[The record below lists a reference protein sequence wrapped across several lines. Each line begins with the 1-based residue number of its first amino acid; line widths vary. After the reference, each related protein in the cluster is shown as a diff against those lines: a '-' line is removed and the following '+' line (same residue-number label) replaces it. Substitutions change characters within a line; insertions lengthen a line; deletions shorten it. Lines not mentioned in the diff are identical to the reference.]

1 MNTFLPTTRLGWT
14 GMFLTRVGFGAW
26 AIGGG
31 DWAYAWGHQDDAASV
46 AAIRHAV
53 ESGINWIDTAAVYG
67 LGHSEEVVAAA
78 LAGLPEADRPYVF
91 TKGGQVWD
99 PADRSAKPRRVGA
112 PASIRTEV
120 EASLRRLRV
129 EQIDLYQMHW
139 PAEDGTPVQEY
150 WQVFTD
156 LKREGKIRAAG
167 LSNHGILQLEAAE
180 EIGAV
185 DAIQPR
191 FNLIH
196 RDAADDVLLWAR
208 EHEAGVIVYSPMASG
223 LLTGTFTAAR
233 AAGLEPGD
241 WRASHPDFT
250 EPALSANLALADVLR
265 PVAERHGV
273 TPAAVAVAWTLAFP
287 GVTGAIVGARNPGQ
301 VDGWLPAATLEL
313 KEDDLS
319 DIAAAIRATGAGTGP
334 VSPSAN
340 LLKTGTKL
348 GHATTPALRVRRRR
362 RRDGRRLG
370 RRLGRREGGGEQVA
384 GGQAAVGPPLL
395 GDGQDLLLG
404 RQVVQ
409 RIGGLDGLAE
419 RQVARQHDVLAPQR
433 DEQRALHGP
442 RADAGNRGELGQQL
456 IVGQGGQYVLVQPAV
471 RHPLGQVAQR
481 ADLTPGQAGLAELAG
496 IDGQQFG
503 GRGEMPVEQRLDAGH
518 GAAGGRDG
526 QLLAGDLEQQGAV
539 QVHRRQLGQP
549 RPGVEVRPFV
559 DEPSQYRIGVA
570 QVGARLLQ
578 PCGVA
583 GVFGHG
589 AHRRHYCSCS
599 FSRRSVRTISMIAA
613 TVSWRAQ
620 SR

>member
-129 EQIDLYQMHW
+129 ERIDLYQMHW

-156 LKREGKIRAAG
+156 LKREGKVRAAG

-223 LLTGTFTAAR
+223 LLTGTFTPVR

-241 WRASHPDFT
+241 WRAGHPDFT
-250 EPALSANLALADVLR
+250 GPALSANLALADSLR

-319 DIAAAIRATGAGTGP
+319 DIAAAIRATSAGTGP
-334 VSPSAN
+334 VSPSAI
-340 LLKTGTKL
+340 T
-348 GHATTPALRVRRRR
+348 
-362 RRDGRRLG
+362 
-370 RRLGRREGGGEQVA
+370 
-384 GGQAAVGPPLL
+384 
-395 GDGQDLLLG
+395 
-404 RQVVQ
+404 
-409 RIGGLDGLAE
+409 
-419 RQVARQHDVLAPQR
+419 
-433 DEQRALHGP
+433 
-442 RADAGNRGELGQQL
+442 
-456 IVGQGGQYVLVQPAV
+456 
-471 RHPLGQVAQR
+471 
-481 ADLTPGQAGLAELAG
+481 
-496 IDGQQFG
+496 
-503 GRGEMPVEQRLDAGH
+503 
-518 GAAGGRDG
+518 
-526 QLLAGDLEQQGAV
+526 
-539 QVHRRQLGQP
+539 
-549 RPGVEVRPFV
+549 
-559 DEPSQYRIGVA
+559 
-570 QVGARLLQ
+570 
-578 PCGVA
+578 C
-583 GVFGHG
+583 
-589 AHRRHYCSCS
+589 
-599 FSRRSVRTISMIAA
+599 
-613 TVSWRAQ
+613 
-620 SR
+620 